1 MANGSSRNKGRRGG
15 AVSGP
20 GALSK
25 RTDLNVSS
33 DDAREMLAD
42 APMGSEQDLV
52 QQVVEGN
59 AALVGQS
66 PQGVAANTGQPANV
80 QPVDQFDLA
89 APTNFPDMTI
99 TDKGMTKS
107 RYLEE
112 DSMML
117 IRAMAEIYPTPE
129 LLSLLNSQ
137 GSVYSQTP
145 DDDIAI

>member
-1 MANGSSRNKGRRGG
+1 
-15 AVSGP
+15 
-20 GALSK
+20 
-25 RTDLNVSS
+25 
-33 DDAREMLAD
+33 
-42 APMGSEQDLV
+42 
-52 QQVVEGN
+52 
-59 AALVGQS
+59 
-66 PQGVAANTGQPANV
+66 
-80 QPVDQFDLA
+80 
-89 APTNFPDMTI
+89 MTI

-107 RYLEE
+107 RFLEE

>member
-42 APMGSEQDLV
+42 APMGSEQELV

-59 AALVGQS
+59 QALNQS
-66 PQGVAANTGQPANV
+66 PQGVEANTEQPTNV

-89 APTNFPDMTI
+89 GPTNFPDMSI
-99 TDKGMTKS
+99 TDRGMTKS
-107 RYLEE
+107 RFLEE

>member
-42 APMGSEQDLV
+42 APMG
-52 QQVVEGN
+52 EGN
-59 AALVGQS
+59 EALVGQS

-107 RYLEE
+107 RFLEE

>member
-59 AALVGQS
+59 QALVGQS
-66 PQGVAANTGQPANV
+66 PEGVAANT
-80 QPVDQFDLA
+80 
-89 APTNFPDMTI
+89 
-99 TDKGMTKS
+99 
-107 RYLEE
+107 
-112 DSMML
+112 
-117 IRAMAEIYPTPE
+117 
-129 LLSLLNSQ
+129 
-137 GSVYSQTP
+137 
-145 DDDIAI
+145 

>member
-42 APMGSEQDLV
+42 APMGSEQELV

-59 AALVGQS
+59 NALNQS
-66 PQGVAANTGQPANV
+66 PQGVAANTEQPANV
-80 QPVDQFDLA
+80 QSVDQFDLA
-89 APTNFPDMTI
+89 GPTNFPDMSI
-99 TDKGMTKS
+99 TDRGMTKS
-107 RYLEE
+107 RFLEE

-117 IRAMAEIYPTPE
+117 IRAMAEIYPTAE